1 MDASVAGQIM
11 AIDKSFRDFADVN
24 TEEMRHPDPK
34 KKHLRVVEVCHVQH
48 LCLV

>member
-1 MDASVAGQIM
+1 M

-34 KKHLRVVEVCHVQH
+34 KKHLRVVEVSNCGLLEYHVCAH
-48 LCLV
+48 CTDI